1 MPADHFIQYLMSGL
15 TQGSVYA
22 LVGLGF
28 AIIFTVTGIINFAQ
42 GEFVM
47 LGGVFSYILF
57 SSLGLPLIPSAVLA
71 VVAATAIGCIMY
83 LLGIRPAR
91 KASTISLI
99 IITIGAAIFI
109 RGVVGE
115 FWGREFVRPP
125 HFTGNDPIS
134 LMGASIDPQR
144 LWIIGTALAV
154 TIVLHIFL
162 SYTMVGKALRACSVN
177 RLGATLVGIDF
188 KAMALIAFAL
198 AAAIGAVAG
207 IVVSPLTTVWVN
219 SGIMLGLKGFVA
231 AAIGVV
237 GVEKIVE
244 APEYFMHRGGPAG
257 LIPFQKQR
265 RGEPVG
271 IAPGGPVV
279 HPPIRLE
286 AHPPEIAPFQ
296 ENVQHPPLGLDP
308 DSLAYEGGDSV
319 ELLAQQVIGPG
330 Q

>member
-1 MPADHFIQYLMSGL
+1 MPADHFVQYLMSGL

-47 LGGVFSYILF
+47 LGGIFSYIF
-57 SSLGLPLIPSAVLA
+57 FTSLGLPLAPSVVLS
-71 VVAATAIGCIMY
+71 VVVATAIGCILY

-115 FWGREFVRPP
+115 FWGRDFVRPP
-125 HFTGNDPIS
+125 HFSGNDPIS

-154 TIVLHIFL
+154 TIVLHVFL
-162 SYTMVGKALRACSVN
+162 SYTVVGKALRACSVN

-188 KAMALIAFAL
+188 KTMALIAFAL

-231 AAIGVV
+231 AAIGGFRSPLLAVV
-237 GVEKIVE
+237 GGLTLGIIESFAV
-244 APEYFMHRGGPAG
+244 AADWGPLSSAYKDAIALAV
-257 LIPFQKQR
+257 LILILSVR
-265 RGEPVG
+265 
-271 IAPGGPVV
+271 AT
-279 HPPIRLE
+279 RLAAE
-286 AHPPEIAPFQ
+286 ERA
-296 ENVQHPPLGLDP
+296 
-308 DSLAYEGGDSV
+308 S
-319 ELLAQQVIGPG
+319 
-330 Q
+330 